1 MPLTTGYSRQ
11 SACVMTPEAREQLI
25 LEQIPQVQF
34 IAARIHERLPRHV
47 AIDDLVSAGMLGLI
61 AAVDNYDP
69 SRNVKLCTYA
79 EHKIRGYILNS
90 MAKLSGSSRQ
100 SVKLRRDVQRAIA
113 QAERK
118 QGGAAGAEDV
128 AAELGVSLDEYHAML
143 AELQATTIG
152 SLEPTDAAG
161 EGATVR
167 YVADPSGDTPE
178 RTLVMAELRALV
190 IESVGKLPE
199 NERTVLSF
207 YYLEGLTLREI
218 ADIMDLHITRMSQ
231 LKTQAILRLRT
242 HLEKLWPGRVDL

>member
-1 MPLTTGYSRQ
+1 
-11 SACVMTPEAREQLI
+11 
-25 LEQIPQVQF
+25 
-34 IAARIHERLPRHV
+34 
-47 AIDDLVSAGMLGLI
+47 
-61 AAVDNYDP
+61 
-69 SRNVKLCTYA
+69 
-79 EHKIRGYILNS
+79 
-90 MAKLSGSSRQ
+90 
-100 SVKLRRDVQRAIA
+100 
-113 QAERK
+113 
-118 QGGAAGAEDV
+118 
-128 AAELGVSLDEYHAML
+128 ML

-161 EGATVR
+161 EGCTVR

-218 ADIMDLHITRMSQ
+218 ADIMDLHITRISQ